1 MYQLARPSS
10 PMMVTTSAL
19 IAVPSV
25 SASER
30 DTALLHQHLCHCM
43 AACTRSHQAR
53 GALEATHAFLSP
65 RFVSTLLGLV
75 ALLALLTWVAA

>member
-1 MYQLARPSS
+1 MMKTTSTLGAAPSS
-10 PMMVTTSAL
+10 ASV
-19 IAVPSV
+19 SV
-25 SASER
+25 SAR

-43 AACTRSHQAR
+43 AACKRSHRAR

-75 ALLALLTWVAA
+75 ALLALLAWVAA